1 MASSFTYFA
10 EKWLFSLIPFTAKSH
25 ILLTRWQSVG
35 FGSTLRRH
43 RNVVKAG
50 GRAGGKKLT
59 IYVLVFFI
67 VQEMPVLVKY
77 RILTPTLVY

>member
-1 MASSFTYFA
+1 MLVSAVDCVG
-10 EKWLFSLIPFTAKSH
+10 IGM
-25 ILLTRWQSVG
+25 LLKREE
-35 FGSTLRRH
+35 
-43 RNVVKAG
+43 
-50 GRAGGKKLT
+50 GRGKKLT